1 MTINL
6 NDNIGSTKMKNIPL
20 SFPFDIQNDRS
31 RFQLTTVQNQKG
43 YYDLV
48 EKKFISAQ
56 IIKELI
62 DELKPDDSFEIM
74 PEDDVLIEKIKK
86 RINQNLSFMQKNT
99 RDSYSTKLLKYFS
112 NRFLSSQSEQNILT
126 VILFVDIVKSTN
138 LANTLAPH
146 EMSSLIRVFSQEI
159 SILISKHS
167 GFVLKY
173 AGDAAIAYFPISN
186 NANDVY
192 QNAVKCAKSMN
203 MLIKHAINPAFV
215 RFGLP
220 EIEIR
225 VGLESGNDQI
235 VFFGPEPDLIGSTI
249 TMTSKIYPLAEPS
262 QIAIGE
268 EIFKKLNGT
277 TNQFFQLNSDSKK
290 IPYINSNTGK
300 EYAVYLSKEVF
311 S

>member
-1 MTINL
+1 MLSPTISKI
-6 NDNIGSTKMKNIPL
+6 NDSLP
-20 SFPFDIQNDRS
+20 FPFDIQNDRL
-31 RFQLTTVQNQKG
+31 RFQSTTVQNQKG

-56 IIKELI
+56 KMQEVI
-62 DELKPDDSFEIM
+62 DELKPDDSFEIK
-74 PEDDVLIEKIKK
+74 PDDSVIIDKMKK

-99 RDSYSTKLLKYFS
+99 RDSYSIKLLKYLS
-112 NRFLSSQSEQNILT
+112 NRLLSSQSEQNMTT

-138 LANTLAPH
+138 LATTLPPD

-186 NANDVY
+186 NGEDIC
-192 QNAVKCAKSMN
+192 QNAVSCAKSMN
-203 MLIKHAINPAFV
+203 LLIKHAINPAFEK
-215 RFGLP
+215 FGLP
-220 EIEIR
+220 EIKIR
-225 VGLESGNDQI
+225 VGVEVGNNQI

-249 TMTSKIYPLAEPS
+249 TMTSKIYPLADPC

-268 EIFKKLNGT
+268 EVYKKLNGAADHFS
-277 TNQFFQLNSDSKK
+277 QIQSDSKK
-290 IPYINSNTGK
+290 LPYTNSNTGK
-300 EYAVYLSKEVF
+300 EYAVYLSKEIF

>member
-1 MTINL
+1 MLSPTISKI
-6 NDNIGSTKMKNIPL
+6 NDSLP
-20 SFPFDIQNDRS
+20 FPFDIQNDRL
-31 RFQLTTVQNQKG
+31 RFQSTTVQNQKG

-56 IIKELI
+56 KMQEVI
-62 DELKPDDSFEIM
+62 DELKPDDSFEIK
-74 PEDDVLIEKIKK
+74 PDDSVIIDKMKK

-99 RDSYSTKLLKYFS
+99 RDSYSIKLLKYLS
-112 NRFLSSQSEQNILT
+112 NRLLSSQSEQNMTT

-138 LANTLAPH
+138 LATTLPPD

-173 AGDAAIAYFPISN
+173 AGDAAIAFFPISN
-186 NANDVY
+186 NAEDVC
-192 QNAVKCAKSMN
+192 QNAVRCAKSMN
-203 MLIKHAINPAFV
+203 RAIKHAINPAFEK
-215 RFGLP
+215 FGLP
-220 EIEIR
+220 EIKIR
-225 VGLESGNDQI
+225 VGVESGNNQI

-249 TMTSKIYPLAEPS
+249 TMTSKIYPLADPC

-268 EIFKKLNGT
+268 EVYKKLNGA
-277 TNQFFQLNSDSKK
+277 TNHFSQIQSDSKK
-290 IPYINSNTGK
+290 LPYTNSNTGK